1 MLQTALRHPASVL
14 SALAGEPD
22 PVQWLTDKLNE
33 RFEQNS
39 EILSITLTGDED
51 PEDLRKLV
59 DAVSQAYQNTVVFD
73 KDQERLVTRDALAR
87 SLTKISTEIQSKM
100 EEYLAMA
107 KDLGVSEAFEQRD
120 PESDMLMREV
130 TDAMKAKSDLEA
142 KIIQTQTDF
151 AIIQQQYKD
160 PQMLHAG

>member
-1 MLQTALRHPASVL
+1 M
-14 SALAGEPD
+14 
-22 PVQWLTDKLNE
+22 
-33 RFEQNS
+33 
-39 EILSITLTGDED
+39 
-51 PEDLRKLV
+51 
-59 DAVSQAYQNTVVFD
+59 
-73 KDQERLVTRDALAR
+73 
-87 SLTKISTEIQSKM
+87 TKISDEIQSKM

-107 KDLGVSEAFEQRD
+107 KELGVSEAFDQRD

-160 PQMLHAG
+160 PQMIQMQVDEQLKTDPNMSILNQR